1 MTLIQFDTTLIQI
14 KDWTI
19 IRLPEAISQELPSR
33 GMVMIEAVIC
43 GTSIRVPLE
52 PDGLKS
58 HWFRLS
64 PDLMNQTGLH
74 PGDSISLSI
83 RPTDDWGEPE
93 MPEDL
98 QTALE
103 LSDLKNTWQTITTKA
118 RWEWIRW
125 IRATKNPKMRTKRIQ
140 TACSMLNAGK
150 KRPCCF
156 NHSLC
161 TETYVSKSGILIT
174 ETADQ

>member
-1 MTLIQFDTTLIQI
+1 MTLMQFDTTLIQL

-19 IRLPEAISQELPSR
+19 IRLPKDISQQLPSR
-33 GMVMIEAVIC
+33 GMVMIEAVIRD
-43 GTSIRVPLE
+43 TTIRVPLE
-52 PDGLKS
+52 PDGLES

-64 PDLMNQTGLH
+64 PDLMNQTGLQ
-74 PGDSISLSI
+74 PGDSITLSI
-83 RPTDDWGEPE
+83 RSTDEWSEPE

-103 LSDLKNTWQTITTKA
+103 LSALENTWHALTTKA

-125 IRATKNPKMRTKRIQ
+125 IRATKNPKTRTKRIQ
-140 TACSMLNAGK
+140 TACSMLDAGK

-161 TETYVSKSGILIT
+161 TETYVSKSGILLADA
-174 ETADQ
+174 ADQ